1 MGGYREHPPVELPI
15 SPANGR
21 RSGNGTDRPEGSFA
35 ICTLGAD
42 MNRGKLEL
50 LTRLGFAARG
60 LMYIVIGWLA
70 LMAGRSED
78 AKGALEYLN
87 DGASKP
93 LLALMAVGFLF
104 YGLWRLANAWV
115 DGDGHGSDPKGKA
128 VRAGGAASGL
138 IHLGFFTYSVRL
150 LFGDGGGEGGGD
162 SAREGAATAMTLP
175 GGWTLVIAASL
186 CLLVV
191 GGVQLIKAA
200 RASFLKH
207 LDSRAAG
214 ADWARLSGRIGY
226 ASRGIVFLI
235 VAWFI
240 GRAAWHE
247 RASEAGGMDAAL
259 ASLPDTF
266 RLVVAFGLML
276 FGLFSLIEA
285 RHRVIADPARMARQK
300 GLLGD

>member
-1 MGGYREHPPVELPI
+1 
-15 SPANGR
+15 
-21 RSGNGTDRPEGSFA
+21 
-35 ICTLGAD
+35 

-60 LMYIVIGWLA
+60 SMYIVIGWLA
-70 LMAGRSED
+70 FMAGRSED

-93 LLALMAVGFLF
+93 LLAIMAVGFLF
-104 YGLWRLANAWV
+104 YGLWRLANAWM

-128 VRAGGAASGL
+128 VRAGGAFSGL
-138 IHLGFFTYSVRL
+138 IHLGFFLYAVRL
-150 LFGDGGGEGGGD
+150 LLGDGGAEGGD
-162 SAREGAATAMTLP
+162 SAREGAATAMSLP

-186 CLLVV
+186 CLLFV
-191 GGVQLIKAA
+191 GGVQLAKAA

-214 ADWARLSGRIGY
+214 AGWARLSGRIGY

-247 RASEAGGMDAAL
+247 RASEAGGMDEAL
-259 ASLPDTF
+259 ASLPNTF

-285 RHRVIADPARMARQK
+285 RHRVISDPARLAREK